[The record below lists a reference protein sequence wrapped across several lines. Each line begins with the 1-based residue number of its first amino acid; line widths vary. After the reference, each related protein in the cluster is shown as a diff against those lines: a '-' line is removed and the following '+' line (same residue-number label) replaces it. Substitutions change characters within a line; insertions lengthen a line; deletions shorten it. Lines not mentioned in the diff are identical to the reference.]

1 MSTTLTTSADA
12 PASDSTSQ
20 DPSRRT
26 GIVTFGRK
34 IAAAIIVTSA
44 ACNTAEAVLSH
55 YDGELAND
63 DVGHRLTAIAG
74 HHSLYIVATILGS
87 LAAILM
93 PLAFA
98 SIAHL
103 IRPYRRR
110 TATVAAVLGYFGGI
124 AFLAIHVFSFVEIA
138 ASQQSDHAAATKLVE
153 DFENLPGM
161 LAMFGPMFL
170 GLFVGMFVLA
180 AGVLRTAVIPK
191 WIGVAMASFMAL
203 DLAGVSRGAVDPHFL
218 WLAAALGLATVVL
231 RTPEHLWHRDIAAK
245 G

>member
-1 MSTTLTTSADA
+1 MSILTTSADA
-12 PASDSTSQ
+12 PASAANTHA
-20 DPSRRT
+20 PARRV
-26 GIVTFGRK
+26 GIVPFGRK
-34 IAAAIIVTSA
+34 IAAAIIALSA
-44 ACNTAEAVLSH
+44 AANTAEAVLSH
-55 YDGELAND
+55 YDGELGND
-63 DVGHRLTAIAG
+63 KVGDRLTAIAG
-74 HHSLYIVATILGS
+74 HHHLYLVATILGS
-87 LAAILM
+87 IAAILM

-103 IRPYRRR
+103 VRPHRRR
-110 TATVAAVLGYFGGI
+110 AATVAAVLGYFGGI
-124 AFLAIHVFSFVEIA
+124 AFLAIHVFSFVELA
-138 ASQQSDHAAATKLVE
+138 ASQQPDHAAATRLVD

-203 DLAGVSRGAVDPHFL
+203 DLAGVSRGAVDAHFL
-218 WLAAALGLATVVL
+218 WLAAALGLAVVIV
-231 RTPEHLWHRDIAAK
+231 RTPEHLWRRDIPAK

>member
-1 MSTTLTTSADA
+1 MSILTTSADA
-12 PASDSTSQ
+12 PASASSTEAPVRSVGLV
-20 DPSRRT
+20 P
-26 GIVTFGRK
+26 FGRK
-34 IAAAIIVTSA
+34 IAAAII
-44 ACNTAEAVLSH
+44 AV
-55 YDGELAND
+55 A
-63 DVGHRLTAIAG
+63 AIA
-74 HHSLYIVATILGS
+74 SSV
-87 LAAILM
+87 AAILM

-103 IRPYRRR
+103 VRPYRRR
-110 TATVAAVLGYFGGI
+110 AATVAAVLGYVGGLG
-124 AFLAIHVFSFVEIA
+124 FLVIDVFSFVELA
-138 ASQQSDHAAATKLVE
+138 ASQQRDHGAATRLVA

-203 DLAGVSRGAVDPHFL
+203 DLAGVSRGAVDAHFL
-218 WLAAALGLATVVL
+218 WLAAALGLAVVIV
-231 RTPEHLWHRDIAAK
+231 RTPEHLWRRDIPAK